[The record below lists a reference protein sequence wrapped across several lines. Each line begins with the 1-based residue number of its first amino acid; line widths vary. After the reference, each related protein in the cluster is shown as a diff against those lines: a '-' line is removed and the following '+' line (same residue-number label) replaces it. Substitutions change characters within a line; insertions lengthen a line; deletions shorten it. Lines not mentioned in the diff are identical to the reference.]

1 MSADRY
7 LKVILTIIAL
17 ELGWIGLTLSA
28 PPVSAQAQAEPTPVI
43 ISGVQLRDRADF
55 LPVGVL
61 GQPRAVPAAVAR
73 AFQPLDTTVR
83 NDQPLRVTVPAPRPV
98 ACAPATRIG
107 STRSPAATST
117 PASAVPLV
125 SLRLRSGRAGSSSSA
140 TAS

>member
-17 ELGWIGLTLSA
+17 ELGWIALTLSA
-28 PPVSAQAQAEPTPVI
+28 PQVSAQAPAEPTPVI
-43 ISGVQLRDRADF
+43 ISGIQLRDRADF

-83 NDQPLRVTVPAPRPV
+83 NDQPLRVTLP
-98 ACAPATRIG
+98 
-107 STRSPAATST
+107 
-117 PASAVPLV
+117 VPLDV
-125 SLRLRSGRAGSSSSA
+125 RTVTPIRIDSDRPIKVENVGYTPTQRPGE
-140 TAS
+140 

>member
-7 LKVILTIIAL
+7 LKVILTLIAL

-83 NDQPLRVTVPAPRPV
+83 NDQPLRVALPVPLDVRTVTPIRIDSDRPV
-98 ACAPATRIG
+98 KVENVG
-107 STRSPAATST
+107 YT
-117 PASAVPLV
+117 PAQRP
-125 SLRLRSGRAGSSSSA
+125 GE
-140 TAS
+140 

>member
-17 ELGWIGLTLSA
+17 ELGWIALTLSA

-43 ISGVQLRDRADF
+43 ISGIQLRDRADF

-83 NDQPLRVTVPAPRPV
+83 NDQPLRVTVPVPLDVRTVTPIRIDSDRPIKV
-98 ACAPATRIG
+98 ENVG
-107 STRSPAATST
+107 YT
-117 PASAVPLV
+117 PAQRP
-125 SLRLRSGRAGSSSSA
+125 GE
-140 TAS
+140 

>member
-17 ELGWIGLTLSA
+17 ELGWISLTLSA

-43 ISGVQLRDRADF
+43 ISGISLRDRDDF

-73 AFQPLDTTVR
+73 AFQPLDTNVR
-83 NDQPLRVTVPAPRPV
+83 NDQPLRVTVPGPLDVRTVTPIRIDSDRPIRV
-98 ACAPATRIG
+98 ENVG
-107 STRSPAATST
+107 YT
-117 PASAVPLV
+117 PAQRP
-125 SLRLRSGRAGSSSSA
+125 GE
-140 TAS
+140 

>member
-7 LKVILTIIAL
+7 LKVILTLIAL

-83 NDQPLRVTVPAPRPV
+83 NDQPLRVALPVPLDVRTVTPIRIDSDRPV
-98 ACAPATRIG
+98 KVENVGYAPAQRPG
-107 STRSPAATST
+107 E
-117 PASAVPLV
+117 
-125 SLRLRSGRAGSSSSA
+125 
-140 TAS
+140 

>member
-83 NDQPLRVTVPAPRPV
+83 NDQPLRVTLPVPLDVRTVTPIRIDSDRPIKV
-98 ACAPATRIG
+98 ENVG
-107 STRSPAATST
+107 YT
-117 PASAVPLV
+117 PAQRP
-125 SLRLRSGRAGSSSSA
+125 GE
-140 TAS
+140 